1 MDSLPVSKER
11 DGLESKK
18 EKVEIQD
25 YLKEKKQLIDEALDR
40 YLPRENQYP
49 QSIHRAMRYS
59 VLGEGKR
66 IRPIL
71 ALASCEACGGKL
83 EEILPVAC
91 GVEMIHAYSLI
102 HDDLPALDND
112 DFRRDRPSCHKAFG
126 EATAI
131 LAGDALLTLGMRLF
145 GRPSDA
151 KVCCAVLETMA
162 HGAGTDGMIGGQV
175 VDLEVKPQDRDQPTL
190 EYIHMRKTGAL
201 IAASVKAGAIVA
213 GADAEAVEKLTRF
226 GERIGLVFQIV
237 DDILDHEDYAVLFGP
252 VKTREEAMHLTDKAK
267 EQIAFL
273 GSHAET
279 LNQIADLLVSRVK

>member
-1 MDSLPVSKER
+1 MKIE
-11 DGLESKK
+11 
-18 EKVEIQD
+18 D
-25 YLKEKKQLIDEALDR
+25 YLKEKKQLVDQALDQ
-40 YLPRENQYP
+40 YLPGEDQYP

-59 VLGEGKR
+59 VLGDGKR

-91 GVEMIHAYSLI
+91 GIEMIHAYSLI

-112 DFRRDRPSCHKAFG
+112 DFRRDRPSCHKQFG

-145 GRPSDA
+145 GKPSDSE
-151 KVCCAVLETMA
+151 VCRAVLEVMA

-175 VDLEVKPQDRDQPTL
+175 IDLEVKPADRDQPTL
-190 EYIHMRKTGAL
+190 EYIHTRKTGAL
-201 IAASVKAGAIVA
+201 IAASVKAGAVVA
-213 GADAEAVEKLTRF
+213 GADDGSVEKLTRF
-226 GERIGLVFQIV
+226 GECIGLVFQIV
-237 DDILDHEDYAVLFGP
+237 DDILDNEDYAVLFGP
-252 VKTREEAMHLTDKAK
+252 AKARQEARHLTDKAK

-273 GSHAET
+273 GERGEVLT
-279 LNQIADLLVSRVK
+279 EIADMLVSRLK

>member
-1 MDSLPVSKER
+1 
-11 DGLESKK
+11 
-18 EKVEIQD
+18 
-25 YLKEKKQLIDEALDR
+25 
-40 YLPRENQYP
+40 
-49 QSIHRAMRYS
+49 MRYS

-190 EYIHMRKTGAL
+190 EYIHTRKTGAL

-213 GADAEAVEKLTRF
+213 GADDGAVEKLTRF
-226 GERIGLVFQIV
+226 GECIGLVFQIV
-237 DDILDHEDYAVLFGP
+237 DDILDNEDYAVLFGP
-252 VKTREEAMHLTDKAK
+252 AKARQEARHLTDKAK
-267 EQIAFL
+267 EQITFL
-273 GSHAET
+273 EKRGEV
-279 LNQIADLLVSRVK
+279 LNQIADFLVARVV

>member
-1 MDSLPVSKER
+1 MA
-11 DGLESKK
+11 KK
-18 EKVEIQD
+18 VKIQD
-25 YLKEKKQLIDEALDR
+25 YLKDKKQLIDQALDR
-40 YLPRENQYP
+40 YLPQENQYP

-66 IRPIL
+66 TRPIL
-71 ALASCEACGGKL
+71 ALASCEACGGSL
-83 EEILPVAC
+83 EEILSVAC
-91 GVEMIHAYSLI
+91 GIEMIHAYSLI

-131 LAGDALLTLGMRLF
+131 LAGDALLTLGMQLF
-145 GRPSDA
+145 GRPSDS

-190 EYIHMRKTGAL
+190 EYIHTRKTGAL

-213 GADAEAVEKLTRF
+213 GADAGAIEKLTRF
-226 GERIGLVFQIV
+226 GECIGLVFQIV
-237 DDILDHEDYAVLFGP
+237 DDILDNEDYAVLFGP
-252 VKTREEAMHLTDKAK
+252 AKAREEARHLTDKAK

-273 GSHAET
+273 EKRGEVLT
-279 LNQIADLLVSRVK
+279 QIADLLVSRVK

>member
-1 MDSLPVSKER
+1 MKIE
-11 DGLESKK
+11 
-18 EKVEIQD
+18 D
-25 YLKEKKQLIDEALDR
+25 YLKDKKQLIDQALDQ
-40 YLPRENQYP
+40 YLPQENQYP

-71 ALASCEACGGKL
+71 ALASCDACGGDL

-91 GVEMIHAYSLI
+91 GIEMIHAYSLI

-112 DFRRDRPSCHKAFG
+112 DFRRDRPSCHKQFG

-131 LAGDALLTLGMRLF
+131 LTGDALLTLGMRLF
-145 GRPSDA
+145 GTPSDC
-151 KVCCAVLETMA
+151 KVCCSVLETMT

-175 VDLEVKPQDRDQPTL
+175 VDLEVKPEDRDQPTL
-190 EYIHMRKTGAL
+190 EYIHTRKTGAL

-213 GADAEAVEKLTRF
+213 GADADVVEKLTRF
-226 GERIGLVFQIV
+226 GECIGLVFQIV
-237 DDILDHEDYAVLFGP
+237 DDILDNEDYAVLFGP
-252 VKTREEAMHLTDKAK
+252 AKARQEARHLTNKAK

-273 GSHAET
+273 GERGEI
-279 LNQIADLLVSRVK
+279 LIQIADLLVSRVK